1 MAETLTLAR
10 PYAVAAFGH
19 AHARTEL
26 AAWSEMLDLLAAV
39 AQDAR
44 VARLS
49 TDPRITRER
58 LTALV
63 IETGGERFTLEARNF
78 IRVLIENRRLSL
90 AGEIATIYHQLRDA
104 AEGTIEA
111 EVVSAQPLSAGQSA
125 RIAAALKRRLS
136 KEVKLGNR
144 VDPALIGGVMIRAG
158 DLVIDG
164 SARGRL
170 ERLAAQMIK

>member
-1 MAETLTLAR
+1 MAESRTLAR
-10 PYAVAAFGH
+10 PYAVAAFRR
-19 AHARTEL
+19 AHARGEL
-26 AAWSEMLDLLAAV
+26 AAWSAMLDLLALI

-49 TDPRITRER
+49 ADPRMTRER
-58 LTALV
+58 ITALV
-63 IETGGERFTLEARNF
+63 IDSGGDRFTLEMRNF

-90 AGEIATIYHQLRDA
+90 AGEIAAIYRQLRDE
-104 AEGTIEA
+104 AESTIEA
-111 EVVSAQPLSAGQSA
+111 EVVSALPLSADQSA

-136 KEVKLGNR
+136 REVKLGAR
-144 VDPALIGGVMIRAG
+144 VDPTLIGGVVIRAG

-170 ERLAAQMIK
+170 ERLAAQLIK